1 MFIQAYTLEK
11 KNQTR
16 KQEPRKDLNSK
27 PEHTVAEN
35 IIQQNYRLFIH
46 TLLQQVAWNENKKP
60 IQLFGNWLVYSF
72 SNGQNSYEVQSCSKG
87 ITQEFCRVAH
97 GVPMRKVFT
106 SPRKGREGK
115 HSYKC
120 KFFPH
125 LLLSSVKEILH
136 TNIKL
141 EQNIVQSY
149 FQLFRRTGEGGNK
162 KPNIFS
168 FNIQV
173 NKDKS

>member
-1 MFIQAYTLEK
+1 MRI
-11 KNQTR
+11 KN
-16 KQEPRKDLNSK
+16 
-27 PEHTVAEN
+27 
-35 IIQQNYRLFIH
+35 
-46 TLLQQVAWNENKKP
+46 P
-60 IQLFGNWLVYSF
+60 IQLFWNWLVFSF
-72 SNGQNSYEVQSCSKG
+72 SNGQNSYEVQSWSKG

-115 HSYKC
+115 DGTISYKY

-141 EQNIVQSY
+141 EQNVVQSY
-149 FQLFRRTGEGGNK
+149 FQLFRRTGGGRTK
-162 KPNIFS
+162 KPTFLASIYKLTMTEVRTTCCHLLHCSMHVNNALS
-168 FNIQV
+168 F
-173 NKDKS
+173 

>member
-1 MFIQAYTLEK
+1 MRI
-11 KNQTR
+11 
-16 KQEPRKDLNSK
+16 
-27 PEHTVAEN
+27 
-35 IIQQNYRLFIH
+35 
-46 TLLQQVAWNENKKP
+46 KKP

-72 SNGQNSYEVQSCSKG
+72 SNGRNSYEVQSCSKG